1 MKATFK
7 IEMRKDYAT
16 KDGKRPICLRYT
28 ANRRT
33 TLISLN
39 ILIKPRH
46 WNKVSCTVRDTEP
59 HSYYYNKAI
68 SEFYQK
74 ADTII
79 MENFFKPLSISQFI
93 EKIRDKSFG
102 NTDFYVFIEN
112 EIELLKKVRAPG
124 TIENYNKLINTLK
137 AWKPTLSFDEITLDF
152 IQQFHNHEL
161 EVGNLPSTIYKKHA
175 NFKFLIG
182 IAVDKEKIAKTPY
195 EKFEIKKNIKAQ
207 NNDVLTEDELK
218 RLQDAYNKKKY
229 SKGKQEVLREFLFAC
244 YTSLAYAEYS
254 IVTFADIKL
263 IKIDTGEYYPLLSNE
278 RTKTDITYKIPIVSP
293 KVVALIGE
301 GEPSQN
307 IFSPISNQPTNRYLK
322 SIMKDLHIEKEM
334 TFHRAR
340 HTFRT
345 IAARKGINDGIAERI
360 MGHAEGNEIKDIYI
374 HLHDEDIIKEMIS
387 KWIV

>member
-59 HSYYYNKAI
+59 RSYYYNKAI

-112 EIELLKKVRAPG
+112 EIELLKKVRASG

-229 SKGKQEVLREFLFAC
+229 SKGKQEVLREFLFVC

>member
-59 HSYYYNKAI
+59 RSYYYNKAI

-218 RLQDAYNKKKY
+218 KLQDAYNKKKY

-263 IKIDTGEYYPLLSNE
+263 IKIDTGEYYPLLSND

>member
-59 HSYYYNKAI
+59 RSYYYNKAI

-182 IAVDKEKIAKTPY
+182 IAVDKEKIAKPPY

-263 IKIDTGEYYPLLSNE
+263 IKIDTGEYYPLRSNE

>member
-59 HSYYYNKAI
+59 RSYYYNKAI

-207 NNDVLTEDELK
+207 NNDVLTEEELK
-218 RLQDAYNKKKY
+218 KLQDAYNKKKY

-263 IKIDTGEYYPLLSNE
+263 IKIDTGEYYPLLSND

>member
-59 HSYYYNKAI
+59 RSYYYNKAI

-182 IAVDKEKIAKTPY
+182 IAVDKEKIAKPPY

-293 KVVALIGE
+293 KVIALIGE

-322 SIMKDLHIEKEM
+322 SIMKDLHIDKEM

>member
-59 HSYYYNKAI
+59 RSYYYNKAI

-112 EIELLKKVRAPG
+112 EIELLKKVRASG
-124 TIENYNKLINTLK
+124 AIENYNKLINTLK

-345 IAARKGINDGIAERI
+345 IAALKGINDGIAERI

>member
-59 HSYYYNKAI
+59 RSYYYNKAI

-112 EIELLKKVRAPG
+112 EIELLKKVRASG

>member
-39 ILIKPRH
+39 ILLKPRH

-161 EVGNLPSTIYKKHA
+161 EIGNLPSTIYKKHA

-244 YTSLAYAEYS
+244 YTSLAYVEYS

-374 HLHDEDIIKEMIS
+374 HLHDEDIIKEMID
-387 KWIV
+387 KWIA

>member
-59 HSYYYNKAI
+59 RSYYYNKAI

-93 EKIRDKSFG
+93 EKIRDKSLG

-137 AWKPTLSFDEITLDF
+137 AWKTTLSFDEITLDF

-218 RLQDAYNKKKY
+218 KLQDAYNKKKY

-263 IKIDTGEYYPLLSNE
+263 IKIDTGEYYPLLSND

>member
-59 HSYYYNKAI
+59 RSYYYNKAI

-112 EIELLKKVRAPG
+112 EIELLKKVRASG

-152 IQQFHNHEL
+152 IQQFHNYEL